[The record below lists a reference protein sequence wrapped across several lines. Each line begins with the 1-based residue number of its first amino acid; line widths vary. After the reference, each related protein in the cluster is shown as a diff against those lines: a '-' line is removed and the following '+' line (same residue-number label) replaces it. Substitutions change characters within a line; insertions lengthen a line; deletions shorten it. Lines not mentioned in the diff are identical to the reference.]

1 MNSMMI
7 TIIIVMAVYFV
18 AMIAISWMG
27 KKYATNFSDYLSAGH
42 SAGIALIVGGAM
54 GAHLGNGLVVGGG
67 SEGAAVGLSGA
78 VYGLG
83 CCLSYVFLAFLLNK
97 FVYQNGYLSLAD
109 FLRKRYDNELP
120 AQVYNIVTVLSYLGI
135 LGSQLM
141 AGKALFEAMGMN
153 GVVGVFII
161 AIVVFLYSQ
170 ISGLWGA
177 FATSVIQSAVIAV
190 GILAAVIYLFQD
202 NAWGLIQEA
211 VAAGTVPETYTSIY
225 KGYDLTTILM
235 LVIPVSLMIF
245 TDQCS
250 YQRICSAKSERTSFA
265 AHLLAAAFMV
275 PICIAPAVIGMY
287 GYVKFGATGNSA
299 FFTVVLNV
307 LPPIF
312 AALVVTAVIAAVM
325 STIDGAF
332 IAFSQVLLN
341 DLYRNH
347 INKSVTEERLS
358 KMTLGLNIIITAIGI
373 VIALTATSLVGLLSN
388 TYLFLTAAC
397 LVPFL
402 GGRIWKGGTTAGAVT
417 SSAVGVVFC
426 LLQMA
431 GIYTLPYSAVTLF
444 IPSLVAYVV
453 VSLCTGKKGTTVQ

>member
-1 MNSMMI
+1 
-7 TIIIVMAVYFV
+7 
-18 AMIAISWMG
+18 
-27 KKYATNFSDYLSAGH
+27 
-42 SAGIALIVGGAM
+42 M

-67 SEGAAVGLSGA
+67 GEGAAVGLSGA

-83 CCLSYVFLAFLLNK
+83 CCLSYVFLALLLNN

-211 VAAGTVPETYTSIY
+211 VAAGTVPETYTSLY
-225 KGYDLTTILM
+225 KGYDLTTHLM

-250 YQRICSAKSERTSFA
+250 YQRICSAKSD
-265 AHLLAAAFMV
+265 
-275 PICIAPAVIGMY
+275 G
-287 GYVKFGATGNSA
+287 
-299 FFTVVLNV
+299 
-307 LPPIF
+307 PPSWP
-312 AALVVTAVIAAVM
+312 TCW
-325 STIDGAF
+325 
-332 IAFSQVLLN
+332 
-341 DLYRNH
+341 
-347 INKSVTEERLS
+347 RLS
-358 KMTLGLNIIITAIGI
+358 LWSPSASLPSSSAC
-373 VIALTATSLVGLLSN
+373 TATSIRRHRQLRLLHRGAERPAPH
-388 TYLFLTAAC
+388 LRGPGGHRGHRGRHVHHRRGVHRLLPGPAQRP
-397 LVPFL
+397 VPQPHQQERDGEPAVQDDPGPEHHHHRHRHRHRSDRHL
-402 GGRIWKGGTTAGAVT
+402 PGGPAVQHLPVPDRRLSGALPGRPDLEGRHHRRRGDQLRLW
-417 SSAVGVVFC
+417 AVLFC

-453 VSLCTGKKGTTVQ
+453 VSLCTGKKGTSVQ

>member
-1 MNSMMI
+1 MNSMMM
-7 TIIIVMAVYFV
+7 TIIVVMVIYFI

-27 KKYATNFSDYLSAGH
+27 KRYATSFSDYLSAGH

-54 GAHLGNGLVVGGG
+54 GAHIGNGLVVGGG

-78 VYGLG
+78 IYGLG
-83 CCLSYVFLAFLLNK
+83 CCLSYVFLAFLMNK
-97 FVYQNGYLSLAD
+97 FVYQNGYMSLAD
-109 FLRKRYDNELP
+109 FLRKRYNNELP
-120 AQVYNIVTVLSYLGI
+120 AQVYNVATVLSYLGI

-141 AGKALFEAMGMN
+141 AGKALFEALGLS
-153 GVVGVFII
+153 GTIGVFVI

-190 GILAAVIYLFQD
+190 GIIAALIYLLQD
-202 NAWGLIQEA
+202 DAWGQIQQA
-211 VAAGTVPETYTSIY
+211 MAAGVVPETYTSIY
-225 KGYDLTTILM
+225 KGYDMTTILM
-235 LVIPVSLMIF
+235 LVIPVSLSIF

-250 YQRICSAKSERTSFA
+250 YQRICSAKTEKTSLA
-265 AHLLAAAFMV
+265 GHLLAAAFMI

-287 GYVKFGATGNSA
+287 GFVKYNATGNAA

-332 IAFSQVLLN
+332 IAFSQVILN
-341 DLYRNH
+341 DLYCNH
-347 INKSVTEERLS
+347 INKSVTDEKLS
-358 KMTLGLNIIITAIGI
+358 KMTLGLNVIITAIGI
-373 VIALTATSLVGLLSN
+373 IFTLNATSLVGLLSN
-388 TYLFLTAAC
+388 TYLFLCAAC

-402 GGRIWKGGTTAGAVT
+402 GGRIWKHGTTAGAVT

-426 LLQMA
+426 LLQMT
-431 GIYTLPYSAVTLF
+431 GVYTLPYSAVTLF
-444 IPSLVAYVV
+444 VPSLIAYVA
-453 VSLCTGKKGTTVQ
+453 VSLFTGKQNSAVQ

>member
-27 KKYATNFSDYLSAGH
+27 KKYATNFSDYLSAGR

-67 SEGAAVGLSGA
+67 GEGAAVGLSGA

-170 ISGLWGA
+170 ISGLWGP
-177 FATSVIQSAVIAV
+177 SPPRS
-190 GILAAVIYLFQD
+190 
-202 NAWGLIQEA
+202 
-211 VAAGTVPETYTSIY
+211 S
-225 KGYDLTTILM
+225 
-235 LVIPVSLMIF
+235 
-245 TDQCS
+245 
-250 YQRICSAKSERTSFA
+250 R
-265 AHLLAAAFMV
+265 
-275 PICIAPAVIGMY
+275 APSSPWA
-287 GYVKFGATGNSA
+287 SW
-299 FFTVVLNV
+299 
-307 LPPIF
+307 PP
-312 AALVVTAVIAAVM
+312 
-325 STIDGAF
+325 
-332 IAFSQVLLN
+332 
-341 DLYRNH
+341 
-347 INKSVTEERLS
+347 
-358 KMTLGLNIIITAIGI
+358 
-373 VIALTATSLVGLLSN
+373 
-388 TYLFLTAAC
+388 
-397 LVPFL
+397 
-402 GGRIWKGGTTAGAVT
+402 
-417 SSAVGVVFC
+417 
-426 LLQMA
+426 
-431 GIYTLPYSAVTLF
+431 
-444 IPSLVAYVV
+444 
-453 VSLCTGKKGTTVQ
+453 